1 MKLASIILVALMM
14 LFTAATVVNAEESG
28 VKEAIETD
36 VNVTEHS
43 AEEAKEDVA
52 EAAKTTENDIKA
64 TEHAAEEV
72 KEEVTGV
79 SENATVKAEEV
90 KEDVEK
96 AAKSGEKEAPGFEGI
111 FAITG
116 LLAIASL
123 VLSRR
128 E

>member
-14 LFTAATVVNAEESG
+14 LFTAATAVNAEESG
-28 VKEAIETD
+28 VKEIETD

-43 AEEAKEDVA
+43 AEVAKEDVA

-72 KEEVTGV
+72 KEEVTAV

-90 KEDVEK
+90 NEDVEK

-111 FAITG
+111 FAIAG
-116 LLAIASL
+116 LLAIAGL